1 MSTSFVAGRFRTT
14 TLTRWLASMKGVAP
28 APAAD
33 PLLSSLMRS
42 ICAANEFADE
52 VGGGIVAGDSPGGA
66 PADDAEAID
75 RPLVRRR
82 PAEAVDERGASQLSL
97 LRRLLPLE
105 GVRREERR
113 VTFSLVLLP
122 LGLAL

>member
-1 MSTSFVAGRFRTT
+1 
-14 TLTRWLASMKGVAP
+14 
-28 APAAD
+28 
-33 PLLSSLMRS
+33 MRS

-52 VGGGIVAGDSPGGA
+52 VGGGTGAGDSLGGA
-66 PADDAEAID
+66 PADDDDEAID

-82 PAEAVDERGASQLSL
+82 PAEAIDERGRSQLSL
-97 LRRLLPLE
+97 LRRLLVLE

-122 LGLAL
+122 LGLASSSS